1 MARRIEEKGKKKKG
15 DENGQIKRNSGRNES
30 STISSVKI
38 PRIFDAVDYRQ
49 AFWNLNYRLT

>member
-49 AFWNLNYRLT
+49 AF